1 MNLFI
6 RLFIILLVILPTACN
21 KKKQELVDPIKDTS
35 LDLQMIEAYKKG
47 LEELEKG
54 QALIAVKK
62 FNEAEILFPQSQWAP
77 RSALMSAYS
86 YFDFGYYGE
95 SIDEVNRF
103 LKSYP
108 NSDRKNYAYYLKAM
122 SYYNQIVDEKKDL
135 GPIIEAKE
143 SFQLIILQYPN
154 SEYAM
159 DAEFKLELIEE
170 ILAAKEMYIGRF
182 YLKKEKWI
190 PAINRFK
197 KVVEDY
203 ETTIFAEEALHR
215 LVEVYYKIGLVEES
229 KKYAI
234 TLGYNY
240 QSGEWYENSYQV
252 FNKNYKKIRKK
263 KQDKKSKS
271 LIKKIRSIIVNDNE

>member
-1 MNLFI
+1 MNLFV
-6 RLFIILLVILPTACN
+6 RLFIIILVILPTACN
-21 KKKQELVDPIKDTS
+21 KKQELVDPIKDTS
-35 LDLQMIEAYKKG
+35 LDLQMIEAYKIG
-47 LEELEKG
+47 MEELEKG
-54 QALIAVKK
+54 QALIAAKK

-103 LKSYP
+103 LKTYP
-108 NSDRKNYAYYLKAM
+108 NSNRKNYAYYLKAM

-143 SFQLIILQYPN
+143 SFQFIISQYPN

-170 ILAAKEMYIGRF
+170 ILAAKEMHIGRF

-252 FNKNYKKIRKK
+252 FNTNYKKIRKK

-271 LIKKIRSIIVNDNE
+271 LIKRIKSIIVNDNE

>member
-1 MNLFI
+1 MNLFV

-21 KKKQELVDPIKDTS
+21 KKQELVDPIKDTS
-35 LDLQMIEAYKKG
+35 LDLQMIEAYNKG

-54 QALIAVKK
+54 QSLIAAKK

-103 LKSYP
+103 LKTYP
-108 NSDRKNYAYYLKAM
+108 NNDRKNYAHYLKAM

-170 ILAAKEMYIGRF
+170 ILAAKEMHIGRF

-197 KVVEDY
+197 KIVEDY

-240 QSGEWYENSYQV
+240 QSGEWYKNSYQV

-263 KQDKKSKS
+263 KQDKNSKS
-271 LIKKIRSIIVNDNE
+271 LIKRIRSIIVNDNE

>member
-54 QALIAVKK
+54 QALIAAKK
-62 FNEAEILFPQSQWAP
+62 FNEAEMLYPQSQWAP

-240 QSGEWYENSYQV
+240 QSGEWYEKSYQV

>member
-1 MNLFI
+1 MNLFV
-6 RLFIILLVILPTACN
+6 RLFIILLLILPVACN
-21 KKKQELVDPIKDTS
+21 KKQELVDPIKDTS

-54 QALIAVKK
+54 QALMAAKK

-86 YFDFGYYGE
+86 YFDFGYYAE
-95 SIDEVNRF
+95 SIAEVNRF
-103 LKSYP
+103 LKTYP
-108 NSDRKNYAYYLKAM
+108 TSDRKNYAYYLKAM

-170 ILAAKEMYIGRF
+170 ILAAKEMHIGRF

-271 LIKKIRSIIVNDNE
+271 LIKRIRSIIVNDNE